1 VPVRILGI
9 SLALVNLLLWF
20 CVPAI
25 RAFVDETTSRWS
37 NTDNPRI
44 GMGVQE
50 LLVYFDPWLAG
61 VVFPL
66 IYIFGL
72 AAIPFLMQRSPAGTG
87 PRPGLV
93 RTVIVSLL
101 LIAFELVWLLL
112 IAVGVFLRGPNWN
125 IFWPGEPWDESKVV
139 PLNNVN
145 LSDAVW
151 LGSGGRT
158 VDSMPWVVRELPG
171 LALVGGYLLTGMVI
185 AYWLYRS
192 GSRATSYWRWAVAVL
207 LFQLASLVPLKMMCR
222 WLFSTKYW
230 IYIPEHG
237 WNV

>member
-1 VPVRILGI
+1 VRILGI

-20 CVPAI
+20 SVPAI
-25 RAFVDETTSRWS
+25 RAFVDETTGRWA
-37 NTDNPRI
+37 NADNPLI

-87 PRPGLV
+87 SRPGVV
-93 RTVIVSLL
+93 RTVVVSLL
-101 LIAFELVWLLL
+101 LISFEMVWLLL
-112 IAVGVFLRGPNWN
+112 IAVGVLLRGPNWN
-125 IFWPGEPWDESKVV
+125 LFWPGEPWDESKVV
-139 PLNNVN
+139 PLNYVN

-151 LGSGGRT
+151 FQSGRT
-158 VDSMPWVVRELPG
+158 VDNMPWVVRELPG
-171 LALVGGYLLTGMVI
+171 LALIGGYLLAGMVI

-192 GSRATSYWRWAVAVL
+192 GSRATPYWRWAVVVL
-207 LFQLASLVPLKMMCR
+207 LFQLASLVPLKMLCR
-222 WLFSTKYW
+222 WAFNTKYW
-230 IYIPEHG
+230 IYIPEYG